1 MKSFKNSL
9 GWSFGSNYFNL
20 MIRFISVAWVARLLT
35 PDEIGVFSIAMAA
48 FGFLQVFRDFGIGTY
63 LVQHK
68 RLIKPIVASAL
79 TVCIGI
85 CWCLAAIAYLSSDAI
100 GSFYGRTEVAEI
112 FSLLAINL
120 LIIPFGTI
128 NLAILKR
135 KLMFKQVAIIDAFSA
150 IVSSICVVT
159 FAYQGFSYLSPAL
172 GSIAGCGATVI
183 ASNLF
188 RQKEMPLFPGLHGI
202 KNVFKFGSLM
212 STSNII
218 KQIESTGPE
227 LIIGKFMG
235 MESVAL
241 FNRGFSTAKL
251 FNRFVLRSIRKISGA
266 YFAEFNRKNQ
276 ETLRSSFIKLQDY
289 IVIVSWP
296 FFAFLSIY
304 AYETITV
311 LYGNQWVFS
320 AKLLPYFC
328 LFIAVKSSFS
338 LFDQLLINT
347 GRVKT
352 HLSILYK
359 VILIQTLIV
368 LYAATKSLEL
378 IAMMMIAAPILRVV
392 LISRAIKDVL
402 GVNLSYLKSKSVIW
416 ISITSIFSILIYLFK
431 IAMLALGAP
440 KFVSLLAA
448 LGFAFVCWLCLIY
461 LFKHPIF
468 DEVKIFSINLYN
480 KRVAGKQK

>member
-188 RQKEMPLFPGLHGI
+188 RQKEMPLFPGLHDI
-202 KNVFKFGSLM
+202 KSVFKFGGLI
-212 STSNII
+212 STGNII
-218 KQIESTGPE
+218 SEIQNTGPE

-235 MESVAL
+235 MEAVAF
-241 FNRGFSTAKL
+241 FNKGFSTARL
-251 FNRFVLRSIRKISGA
+251 FNRFVLSSIRKISGSF
-266 YFAEFNRKNQ
+266 FAEFNRANQ
-276 ETLRSSFIKLQDY
+276 KKLRTSFIKLQDH

-311 LYGNQWVFS
+311 LYGEQWVS
-320 AKLLPYFC
+320 SVILLPYFC
-328 LFIAVKSSFS
+328 FYIAVKSTFS
-338 LFDQLLINT
+338 LFEQLLINT

-352 HLSILYK
+352 HISIIYK
-359 VILIQTLIV
+359 TVLIQTLIV

-378 IAMMMIAAPILRVV
+378 VAMMITAVPIIRIF

-402 GVNLSYLKSKSVIW
+402 GVGLSYLKDKLLIW
-416 ISITSIFSILIYLFK
+416 LAITGIFSILIYLFK
-431 IAMLALGAP
+431 IAMVAVSAP
-440 KFVSLLAA
+440 KIVTLLAA
-448 LGFAFVCWLCLIY
+448 LCFAFLSWLCLIY
-461 LFKHPIF
+461 LFKHPIYEDVENMF
-468 DEVKIFSINLYN
+468 NGLRN
-480 KRVAGKQK
+480 K

>member
-1 MKSFKNSL
+1 MKTFKLSL
-9 GWSFGSNYFNL
+9 GWSFGSTYFNQ
-20 MIRFISVAWVARLLT
+20 MIRFISVIWVARLLT
-35 PDEIGVFSIAMAA
+35 PDEIGVFSIALAG

-68 RLIKPIVASAL
+68 QLNKAVVASAL
-79 TVCIGI
+79 SVCMVI

-159 FAYQGFSYLSPAL
+159 
-172 GSIAGCGATVI
+172 
-183 ASNLF
+183 
-188 RQKEMPLFPGLHGI
+188 LFPGLHGI

-296 FFAFLSIY
+296 FFAFLSINSRLLVA
-304 AYETITV
+304 AY
-311 LYGNQWVFS
+311 
-320 AKLLPYFC
+320 
-328 LFIAVKSSFS
+328 
-338 LFDQLLINT
+338 
-347 GRVKT
+347 KT
-352 HLSILYK
+352 
-359 VILIQTLIV
+359 
-368 LYAATKSLEL
+368 
-378 IAMMMIAAPILRVV
+378 M
-392 LISRAIKDVL
+392 
-402 GVNLSYLKSKSVIW
+402 SV
-416 ISITSIFSILIYLFK
+416 
-431 IAMLALGAP
+431 
-440 KFVSLLAA
+440 
-448 LGFAFVCWLCLIY
+448 
-461 LFKHPIF
+461 
-468 DEVKIFSINLYN
+468 
-480 KRVAGKQK
+480 